1 MPLMGV
7 TYFET
12 VSLIKAYNS
21 QTGDRIFNSKDNLSK
36 NDFEKLE
43 KLVCQNSNFTYR
55 EDELFDKST

>member
-12 VSLIKAYNS
+12 ASLLNAYNS